1 MEISGYFILF
11 VFIVTTLV
19 VGFCSWNAVNY
30 FKLKDDNTT
39 NPTLSTSLENAL
51 AILNIILVI
60 LAFIIWCI
68 CIYYAYYY
76 FSMRNDSLDSI
87 YEYQLMQE
95 LDVIAAAEKSKRQPL
110 SNNMSPMARMNAI
123 PTGPMNQI
131 PVRPY
136 NPKNFSMNSEMY

>member
-19 VGFCSWNAVNY
+19 VAFCIWNAVNY

-68 CIYYAYYY
+68 CIYYGYYY
-76 FSMRNDSLDSI
+76 FSMRNDRLESI
-87 YEYQLMQE
+87 YEYQLLDE
-95 LDVIAAAEKSKRQPL
+95 LDVMVKAESAKRQPL
-110 SNNMSPMARMNAI
+110 VNNMSPMRRMNAI
-123 PTGPMNQI
+123 PNQMNQM
-131 PVRPY
+131 PVRPFRPNDY
-136 NPKNFSMNSEMY
+136 

>member
-19 VGFCSWNAVNY
+19 VAFCTWNAVNY

-39 NPTLSTSLENAL
+39 NPTLSTTLENAL
-51 AILNIILVI
+51 AILNIVLVV

-76 FSMRNDSLDSI
+76 FSMRDDKLENL
-87 YEYQLMQE
+87 YEYQLLSE
-95 LDVIAAAEKSKRQPL
+95 LDAMVATESAKRPL
-110 SNNMSPMARMNAI
+110 VNNASPMRRMNAI
-123 PTGPMNQI
+123 PNQMNQPMSQPMNRM
-131 PVRPY
+131 PVKPFRPNDY
-136 NPKNFSMNSEMY
+136 